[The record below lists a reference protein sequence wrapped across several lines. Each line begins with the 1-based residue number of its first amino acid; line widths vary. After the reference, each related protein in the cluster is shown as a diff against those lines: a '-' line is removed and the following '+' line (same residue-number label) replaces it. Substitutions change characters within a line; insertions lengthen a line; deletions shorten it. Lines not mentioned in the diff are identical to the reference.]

1 MKKRTEP
8 VATAAR
14 TSSYYQ
20 RQVAAGLARVST
32 WIPKDG
38 KDDFNLVVDALYEKW
53 TKDGL
58 LG

>member
-20 RQVAAGLARVST
+20 RQVAAGLVRVST

-38 KDDFNLVVDALYEKW
+38 KPDLDAAVDKLYDKW

-58 LG
+58 LV